1 MNTRMRSLLAIA
13 LVIVM
18 IVPPRVVSAV
28 SVADE
33 KELGR
38 RFALEAAGQLPTV
51 SDPAVVDL
59 VRNIGKRLVNS
70 LGAQPFDYE
79 FQVAAHPA
87 LNAFA
92 VPGGHIWVFSG
103 LIARVSSIDELAGVM
118 GHEVAHV
125 HAHHVARQQEGTRLW
140 NYAALLGVLLSAV
153 QPVLGAGA
161 IAAAQAAG
169 LRYTRE
175 FEEEADYL
183 GLRFMHTA
191 GYDPTAMPSFF
202 KKILAEQ
209 RLNPTGMP
217 PYLLTH
223 PLTEDRIA
231 KVETSLAAF
240 ARPGKPPPPEA
251 ARDLEEARAVLRAG
265 ADPTDT
271 VLEEYRRRAEA
282 APKDGFA
289 WYLYGVAS
297 SSAGRLDAATSA
309 LKKSASLGGAGRR
322 LPLRLASLH
331 LRQGRAADARA
342 ILEPYVAAHGSDA
355 SARMLLGQTLIELG
369 DGERGMTE
377 LQGAVSLDP
386 SQAESHQMLGMVYG
400 RGGRSG
406 DAFIH
411 LAKSHELR
419 GKLPEALSYYIRAR
433 DALGPTDSRAE
444 AIGASIAEL
453 GEIVGAH
460 QRQQRRR

>member
-1 MNTRMRSLLAIA
+1 MRSLLTIV
-13 LVIVM
+13 LVVLM
-18 IVPPRVVSAV
+18 LVPPRLVSAV

-59 VRNIGKRLVNS
+59 VRDLGKRLVDT
-70 LGAQPFDYE
+70 LGAQPFDYD
-79 FQVAAHPA
+79 FQVVAHPA

-92 VPGGHIWVFSG
+92 VPGGHVWVFSG
-103 LIARVSSIDELAGVM
+103 LMARVTSIDELAGVM

-125 HAHHVARQQEGTRLW
+125 HAHHMARQQEETRLW
-140 NYAALLGVLLSAV
+140 NYAALLGVLLSAIN
-153 QPVLGAGA
+153 PVLGAGA
-161 IAAAQAAG
+161 IAAAQTAG

-183 GLRFMHTA
+183 GLRFMYAA
-191 GYDPTAMPSFF
+191 GYDPAAMPSFF

-209 RLNPTGMP
+209 RLNPTEMP

-231 KVETSLAAF
+231 KVETSIAAF
-240 ARPGKPPPPEA
+240 ARPRKAPPPEA
-251 ARDLEEARAVLRAG
+251 ARELEEARAVLRADEG
-265 ADPTDT
+265 PTDG

-282 APKDGFA
+282 APNDGFA
-289 WYLYGVAS
+289 WYLYGVACS
-297 SSAGRLDAATSA
+297 SVGRLDAAASA
-309 LKKSASLGGAGRR
+309 LEKSASLGGGGRR
-322 LPLRLASLH
+322 LPMRLASVH
-331 LRQGRAADARA
+331 LRQGRVTEARA
-342 ILEPYVAAHGSDA
+342 AIEPYVAAHGADA
-355 SARMLLGQTLIELG
+355 AARLLLGQTLIELG
-369 DGERGMTE
+369 DGARGTTE
-377 LQGAVSLDP
+377 LQGAISLDP
-386 SQAESHQMLGMVYG
+386 NQAESHQLLGMVYG

-419 GKLPEALSYYIRAR
+419 GKLPEALSYYMRAR
-433 DALGPTDSRAE
+433 DALGPTDTRAE
-444 AIGASIAEL
+444 SIGERIAEL
-453 GEIVGAH
+453 GEIVGAQ
-460 QRQQRRR
+460 QRQPRQR

>member
-1 MNTRMRSLLAIA
+1 MRSTLIRA

-18 IVPPRVVSAV
+18 LVPPRLVSAV

-38 RFALEAAGQLPTV
+38 RFALEAAGQLPVVT
-51 SDPAVVDL
+51 DPAVVDL
-59 VRNIGKRLVNS
+59 VRDMGKRLVDT

-103 LIARVSSIDELAGVM
+103 LMSKVTSIDELASVM

-125 HAHHVARQQEGTRLW
+125 HAHHAARQQEETRLW
-140 NYAALLGVLLSAV
+140 NYAALLGVLLSAI

-183 GLRFMHTA
+183 GLRFMHGA
-191 GYDPTAMPSFF
+191 GYDPAAMPSFF
-202 KKILAEQ
+202 KMILAEQ

-223 PLTEDRIA
+223 PLTEDRIT

-240 ARPGKPPPPEA
+240 ARPRKPAPPEA
-251 ARDLEEARAVLRAG
+251 ARDLEEARAVLRA
-265 ADPTDT
+265 AAEPPDL
-271 VLEEYRRRAEA
+271 VLGEYRRRAEA

-289 WYLYGVAS
+289 WYLYGVACG
-297 SSAGRLDAATSA
+297 SAGRLDAATSA
-309 LKKSASLGGAGRR
+309 LKKSASLGGGGRR
-322 LPLRLASLH
+322 LPLRLASVY
-331 LRQGRAADARA
+331 LRQGRAGDARA
-342 ILEPYVAAHGSDA
+342 TLEPYVATHGSDA
-355 SARMLLGQTLIELG
+355 AARMLLGQTLIELG
-369 DGERGMTE
+369 EGARGVTE

-386 SQAESHQMLGMVYG
+386 TQAESHQMLGMEYG

-433 DALGPTDSRAE
+433 DVLGPTDSRAE
-444 AIGASIAEL
+444 SIGASIAEL
-453 GEIVGAH
+453 GEIVGAQ
-460 QRQQRRR
+460 QRQQRR